1 MNTPTGSIYYPTPIM
16 IQQMQRDGI
25 TLVGSPSKILDNVGA
40 NNDGIVEAPSLYKI
54 SDGNYV
60 LFYSAHCF
68 DDDNYDIEAAFSS
81 TINGAYTDR
90 VIVMNTANPYGI
102 YGPGGLDL
110 DPNGVT
116 AVFHGRLNPN
126 DPNGARQLFSGDIKI
141 TRGSVTY

>member
-16 IQQMQRDGI
+16 IQQMQRDAI
-25 TLVGSPSKILDNVGA
+25 TLVGSPSKILDHVGA
-40 NNDGIVEAPSLYKI
+40 NNDGIVEAPALYKI

-90 VIVMNTANPYGI
+90 VIVMNTANPYEI
-102 YGPGGLDL
+102 YGPGGLDI

-116 AVFHGRLNPN
+116 VVFHGRLNPN
-126 DPNGARQLFSGDIKI
+126 DPGGARELFSGDISI